1 MALKETIL
9 ELRTAGM
16 TYNQIAKTIPCA
28 KSTVSYYCGKDVK
41 NNTLK
46 YQEER
51 RKKNPLIQ
59 KMENF
64 RGKLSDMSRDFQR
77 RSGSK
82 LKNKMERKFTIQ
94 ELESL
99 INKDPTCYLTGRK
112 LDISKPETYS
122 LDHFVPASKGGKNTL
137 DNLRLVC
144 REANS
149 AKHDMLYEE
158 FIQLCREVVQR
169 YDGKK

>member
-1 MALKETIL
+1 MALREKIL
-9 ELRTAGM
+9 ELRTSGM

-51 RKKNPLIQ
+51 RAQNPLIK

-64 RGKLSDMSRDFQR
+64 RYKFSNKSRDFQR
-77 RSGSK
+77 RNGSK
-82 LKNKMERKFTIQ
+82 LKAKMEKQFTAK
-94 ELESL
+94 ELENF
-99 INKDPTCYLTGRK
+99 IKKDPTCYLTGRK